1 MKNIYK
7 FILFSALFSGVLT
20 GCVSDDDTDI
30 PYLDPPPLPSIFNE
44 SFETNF
50 SSWITYSKTGSQTW
64 QLDTQY
70 GNPGSCA
77 KISGYS
83 GGTNNAN
90 EDWLI
95 SPAQNFSAISSA
107 KLDFDNA
114 YKFTGAPIEVY
125 VSNNYSGSGNP
136 EAAGVS
142 WTKINGAILSPG
154 NFTYVNSGPLDIS
167 AFTGAGNETV
177 YIAFK
182 YKSTSSDGSTWELD
196 NINVTE

>member
-7 FILFSALFSGVLT
+7 FILLSALLSSVLT
-20 GCVSDDDTDI
+20 GCVSENDTDI

-44 SFETNF
+44 SFDTNF
-50 SSWITYSKTGSQTW
+50 SNWIKISKTGSQTW

-77 KISGYS
+77 KMSGYS
-83 GGTNNAN
+83 NGYNAN
-90 EDWLI
+90 VDWLI
-95 SPAQNFSAISSA
+95 SPAQDFSAISSA

-114 YKFTGAPIEVY
+114 YKHTGAPIEVY
-125 VSNNYSGSGNP
+125 VSNNYSGAGDP
-136 EAAGVS
+136 EVAGVT
-142 WTKINGAILSPG
+142 WTKINGAVLSPG
-154 NFTYVNSGPLDIS
+154 DYTYVNSDPLDIS
-167 AFTGAGNETV
+167 AFTGTGNAAV

-182 YKSTSSDGSTWELD
+182 YTSTTSEASTWELD

>member
-1 MKNIYK
+1 MKTIFK
-7 FILFSALFSGVLT
+7 LIFLSAFFSSVLVS
-20 GCVSDDDTDI
+20 CVTDDDTSI
-30 PYLDPPPLPSIFNE
+30 PYLDPPPLPSIYNE
-44 SFETNF
+44 SFDTNF
-50 SSWITYSKTGSQTW
+50 PNWVKYTKTGSQTW

-77 KISGYS
+77 KMSGYS
-83 GGTNNAN
+83 GGTNNEN
-90 EDWLI
+90 VDWLI
-95 SPAQNFSAISSA
+95 SPAQDFSAISSA

-125 VSNNYSGSGNP
+125 VSNNYSGTGNP
-136 EAAGVS
+136 EIAGVT

-154 NFTYVNSGPLDIS
+154 NYTYVNSEPLNIS
-167 AFTGAGNETV
+167 AFTGAGNSTV

-182 YKSTSSDGSTWELD
+182 YTSSSSDGSTWELD

>member
-7 FILFSALFSGVLT
+7 FILLSALLSSVLT
-20 GCVSDDDTDI
+20 GCVSENDTDI

-44 SFETNF
+44 SFDTNF
-50 SSWITYSKTGSQTW
+50 SNWIKFSKTGSQTW

-77 KISGYS
+77 KMSGYS
-83 GGTNNAN
+83 GGANNAN
-90 EDWLI
+90 IDWLI
-95 SPAQNFSAISSA
+95 SPAQDFSAISSA

-125 VSNNYSGSGNP
+125 VSNNYTGAGDP
-136 EAAGVS
+136 EVAGVT
-142 WTKINGAILSPG
+142 WTKINGAVLSPG
-154 NFTYVNSGPLDIS
+154 NYTYVNSDPLDIS
-167 AFTGAGNETV
+167 AFTGTGNAAV

-182 YKSTSSDGSTWELD
+182 YTSTTSDGSTWELD

>member
-7 FILFSALFSGVLT
+7 FILLSALLSSVLT
-20 GCVSDDDTDI
+20 GCVSENDTDI

-44 SFETNF
+44 SFDTNF
-50 SSWITYSKTGSQTW
+50 SNWIKFSKTGSQTW

-77 KISGYS
+77 KMNGFSGVA
-83 GGTNNAN
+83 NAN
-90 EDWLI
+90 IDWLI
-95 SPAQNFSAISSA
+95 SPAQDFSAISSA

-114 YKFTGAPIEVY
+114 YKYTGAPIEVY
-125 VSNNYSGSGNP
+125 VSNNYSGAGDP
-136 EAAGVS
+136 EVAGVT
-142 WTKINGAILSPG
+142 WTKINGAVLSPG
-154 NFTYVNSGPLDIS
+154 DYTYVNSDPLDIS
-167 AFTGAGNETV
+167 AFTGTGNAAV

-182 YKSTSSDGSTWELD
+182 YTSTSSEASTWELD